1 VLDRSEFDQPTGRHA
16 ILVEREVKVCN
27 LMTYMRWFAAVP
39 IEDRRVALDTV
50 GDTEVSTVFL
60 GVNCRPFG
68 APHWFETMLVVRGH
82 WQCCGRYS
90 SWEEAQAGHLA
101 AVATLKA
108 ALV

>member
-1 VLDRSEFDQPTGRHA
+1 
-16 ILVEREVKVCN
+16 
-27 LMTYMRWFAAVP
+27 
-39 IEDRRVALDTV
+39 
-50 GDTEVSTVFL
+50 
-60 GVNCRPFG
+60 
-68 APHWFETMLVVRGH
+68 VVRGH